1 MNKNKNK
8 IKYYLVLFI
17 YCNKDRQPINVDT
30 LFRYIY
36 IYNVSK
42 SYLFNK
48 DDKNDDIYTIDN
60 YKGVAEQPSFYN
72 ELRELFK
79 DNYIKYNETDITVD
93 SKLIDFIDNNKNER
107 ISGEVNEIMYFC
119 DVLSNYSEEVIL
131 NVFFNEPNIVEANK
145 RSTKT
150 INLNDNKLKYLLSAY
165 ESKVKQLNNNIF
177 LDKYDVLI
185 NWLNFVFNN
194 YVN

>member
-1 MNKNKNK
+1 MNKNK

-17 YCNKDRQPINVDT
+17 YCNKDREPINVDT

-48 DDKNDDIYTIDN
+48 DDKNDGIYTIDN
-60 YKGVAEQPSFYN
+60 YKGVAEHSSLYN

-79 DNYIKYNETDITVD
+79 DNYIEHNESYITVN
-93 SKLIDFIDNNKNER
+93 SKLIDFIDHIKNGR
-107 ISGEVNEIMYFC
+107 IAGEVNEIMYFC

-131 NVFFNEPNIVEANK
+131 NVFFNEPNVVEANK
-145 RSTKT
+145 RSSKT

-165 ESKVKQLNNNIF
+165 ESKVKQLNDNIS

-194 YVN
+194 YVS